1 MQGGR
6 PSESAGRVLRK
17 QRGESLENNGES
29 LKVYGEEYFGE
40 MFAPSLLRSFTPS
53 EITQCVINIL
63 SKSFHWMHYY
73 LSLT

>member
-1 MQGGR
+1 MGGGGRLGVQGGR

-40 MFAPSLLRSFTPS
+40 MFAPSLLHSFRNYS
-53 EITQCVINIL
+53 MC
-63 SKSFHWMHYY
+63 H
-73 LSLT
+73 